1 MAGNDKYINW
11 EAAVALGKSGGN
23 TPRNIF
29 GYNPEIGTSFIP
41 AWELATPYTYPTTAE
56 TMTLRWNT
64 ADAGYTILIK
74 GLDANYDEI
83 SETITLTA
91 SPVTQTTQNQ
101 YYRIND
107 LVTVGNNNGGFG
119 NPVNDISLTNAGNT
133 VTYARIRGGDG
144 KNQASIYTVPR
155 GYQLAL
161 YRISAF
167 CASANLN
174 NRTLAFRNVARLKT
188 GVILRVAET
197 EFLEQMIIDRQIPFV
212 YDECTDIE
220 FQLKGSAG
228 TQFIGVFGEGILHEK
243 DKQRHLNNLEK
254 DFQDD

>member
-11 EAAVALGKSGGN
+11 HSAVGLGKSFGN
-23 TPRNIF
+23 SVRNIF
-29 GYNPEIGTSFIP
+29 GYNEAIGTSFIP
-41 AWELATPYTYPTTAE
+41 AWENATAYTYPTAAE
-56 TMTLRWNT
+56 TMTLRWNG
-64 ADAGYTILIK
+64 ADAGYTIIIK

-107 LVTVGNNNGGFG
+107 IVTVGNNNGDFS
-119 NPVNDISLTNAGNT
+119 NPDNDITLTNADNT
-133 VTYARIRGGDG
+133 VTYAKMLADTG
-144 KNQASIYTVPR
+144 KSQAAIYTVPR
-155 GYQLAL
+155 GYQFAL
-161 YRISAF
+161 LRISAF

-188 GVILRVAET
+188 GVVLRVAQT
-197 EFLEQMIIDRQIPFV
+197 EFLEQMIIDRQVPFV

-243 DKQRHLNNLEK
+243 DKQTHLNNLE
-254 DFQDD
+254 QGW

>member
-1 MAGNDKYINW
+1 MASNDKHINW

-29 GYNPEIGTSFIP
+29 GYNAAIP
-41 AWELATPYTYPTTAE
+41 DTFVTAWELPVAYPWPTEAL
-56 TMTLRWNT
+56 TMTVTSNA

-83 SETITLTA
+83 QETITLDATGTA
-91 SPVTQTTQNQ
+91 TTQNA

-107 LVTVGNNNGGFG
+107 VVTIATPGGAFG
-119 NPVNDISLTNAGNT
+119 NPVNNITLANSGT
-133 VTYARIRGGDG
+133 TYAQIKGGDG
-144 KNQASIYTVPR
+144 KNQASIFTVPR

-161 YRISAF
+161 TRISAF
-167 CASANLN
+167 CASASLN

-188 GVILRVAET
+188 GVILRVAQT
-197 EFLEQMIIDRQIPFV
+197 EFLEQMIIDRQVPFV

-243 DKQRHLNNLEK
+243 DFQTHLNNRSP
-254 DFQDD
+254 

>member
-1 MAGNDKYINW
+1 MASNRNYIDW
-11 EAAVALGKSGGN
+11 HSAVALGKTKGN
-23 TPRNIF
+23 TARNIF
-29 GYNPEIGTSFIP
+29 GYNAAIGTTFIP
-41 AWELATPYTYPTTAE
+41 GWELAADYPWLTAAT

-83 SETITLTA
+83 QETITLTA
-91 SPVTQTTQNQ
+91 SPVTQTTQNE
-101 YYRIND
+101 YLRIND
-107 LVTVGNNNGGFG
+107 LVTVATPGGAYG
-119 NPVNDISLTNAGNT
+119 NPDNNIDLTNAANT
-133 VTYARIRGGDG
+133 ETYARIRGGDG

-161 YRISAF
+161 LRISAF

-188 GVILRVAET
+188 GVILRVAQT
-197 EFLEQMIIDRQIPFV
+197 EFLEQMIIDRQVPFV

-243 DKQRHLNNLEK
+243 DYQEHLNNLSP
-254 DFQDD
+254 

>member
-1 MAGNDKYINW
+1 MASNDKHIDW
-11 EAAVALGKSGGN
+11 HSAVALGKSGGN
-23 TPRNIF
+23 SVRNIF
-29 GYNPEIGTSFIP
+29 GYNAAIGSTFIP
-41 AWELATPYTYPTTAE
+41 AWELATPYTYPTVAE

-83 SETITLTA
+83 QETITLTA

-107 LVTVGNNNGGFG
+107 LVTVATPGGAFGDPDNNIN
-119 NPVNDISLTNAGNT
+119 LTNAGNT

-144 KNQASIYTVPR
+144 KSQASIYTVPR
-155 GYQLAL
+155 GYQFAL
-161 YRISAF
+161 LRISAF
-167 CASANLN
+167 CASASLN
-174 NRTLAFRNVARLKT
+174 NRTLAFRNVARQKN
-188 GVILRVAET
+188 GVIFRVAET

-228 TQFIGVFGEGILHEK
+228 TQFIGVFAEGILHEK
-243 DKQRHLNNLEK
+243 DYQTQLNNLSP
-254 DFQDD
+254 

>member
-1 MAGNDKYINW
+1 MASNDKHIDW
-11 EAAVALGKSGGN
+11 HSAVALGKSGGN
-23 TPRNIF
+23 SARNIF
-29 GYNPEIGTSFIP
+29 GYNAAIPDTFVP
-41 AWELATPYTYPTTAE
+41 AWELATAYTYPTAAE

-64 ADAGYTILIK
+64 ADAGYTILIR

-91 SPVTQTTQNQ
+91 SPVTQTTTKQ

-107 LVTVGNNNGGFG
+107 LVTVATPGGAFG
-119 NPVNDISLTNAGNT
+119 NPANNISLTNAGNT
-133 VTYARIRGGDG
+133 VTYARIDAGSG
-144 KNQASIYTVPR
+144 KNQAAIYTVPR
-155 GYQLAL
+155 GYQFAL
-161 YRISAF
+161 TRISAF
-167 CASANLN
+167 CASATQN

-188 GVILRVAET
+188 GVILRVAQT

-228 TQFIGVFGEGILHEK
+228 TQFIGVFGEGVLHEK
-243 DKQRHLNNLEK
+243 DRQSQLNNYEP
-254 DFQDD
+254 

>member
-1 MAGNDKYINW
+1 MASNDKHIDW
-11 EAAVALGKSGGN
+11 HSAVALGKSGGN
-23 TPRNIF
+23 SARNIF
-29 GYNPEIGTSFIP
+29 GYNSAIGTTFVP
-41 AWELATPYTYPTTAE
+41 AWELATQYPYPTAAT

-64 ADAGYTILIK
+64 ADSGYTILIK
-74 GLDANYDEI
+74 GLDENYDEI
-83 SETITLTA
+83 QETITLTA

-107 LVTVGNNNGGFG
+107 LITVGNNNGDFSDPD
-119 NPVNDISLTNAGNT
+119 NNIDLTNAGNT
-133 VTYARIRGGDG
+133 ETYARIRGGDG

-155 GYQLAL
+155 GYQFAL
-161 YRISAF
+161 LRISAF
-167 CASANLN
+167 CASAALN

-188 GVILRVAET
+188 GVVLRVAQT
-197 EFLEQMIIDRQIPFV
+197 DFLEQMIIDRQVPFV

-243 DKQRHLNNLEK
+243 DKQDHLSNRELG
-254 DFQDD
+254 F

>member
-1 MAGNDKYINW
+1 MAGNDKYIDFYN
-11 EAAVALGKSGGN
+11 AVALGKSGGN

-29 GYNPEIGTSFIP
+29 GYNSDIGSTFVP
-41 AWELATPYTYPTTAE
+41 AWENATAYPWPTAAA

-83 SETITLTA
+83 QETITLTA
-91 SPVTQTTQNQ
+91 APVTQTTQNQ

-107 LVTVGNNNGGFG
+107 LVTIATPGGAFG
-119 NPVNDISLTNAGNT
+119 SPANAISLTNAANT
-133 VTYARIRGGDG
+133 ETYAKINPGVG

-155 GYQLAL
+155 GYDFILT
-161 YRISAF
+161 RISAF
-167 CASANLN
+167 CASASLN

-188 GVILRVAET
+188 GVVFRVAET
-197 EFLEQMIIDRQIPFV
+197 EFLNEMIILRQVPFK
-212 YDECTDIE
+212 YEECTDIE

-228 TQFIGVFGEGILHEK
+228 TQFIGVFGEGIIHEK
-243 DKQRHLNNLEK
+243 DKQLHLNNRENGSI
-254 DFQDD
+254 Q

>member
-1 MAGNDKYINW
+1 MASNDKHIDW
-11 EAAVALGKSGGN
+11 HSAVALGKSGGN
-23 TPRNIF
+23 SVRNIF
-29 GYNPEIGTSFIP
+29 GYNAAIPSTFVP
-41 AWELATPYTYPTTAE
+41 AWENATAYTYPTTAE
-56 TMTLRWNT
+56 TMTLRWDT

-83 SETITLTA
+83 QETITLTA

-101 YYRIND
+101 YLRIND
-107 LVTVGNNNGGFG
+107 LITVGNNNGGFSD
-119 NPVNDISLTNAGNT
+119 PDNDVSLTNAGNT
-133 VTYARIRGGDG
+133 VTYAKIAANTG

-155 GYQLAL
+155 GYQFAL
-161 YRISAF
+161 LRISAF
-167 CASANLN
+167 CASAALN

-188 GVILRVAET
+188 GVILRVAQT

-228 TQFIGVFGEGILHEK
+228 TQFVGVFGEGILHEK
-243 DKQRHLNNLEK
+243 DYQTQLNNLSP
-254 DFQDD
+254 

>member
-1 MAGNDKYINW
+1 MANRKYMDWHNAI
-11 EAAVALGKSGGN
+11 ALNETGGN
-23 TPRNIF
+23 TARNIF
-29 GYNPEIGTSFIP
+29 GYNSAIGTTFIP
-41 AWELATPYTYPTTAE
+41 GWELATAYPWPTAAA

-83 SETITLTA
+83 QETITLTA
-91 SPVTQTTQNQ
+91 APVTQTTQNE

-107 LVTVGNNNGGFG
+107 VVTVATPGGAFG
-119 NPVNDISLTNAGNT
+119 SPENAISLTNAGNT
-133 VTYARIRGGDG
+133 ATYAQIRGGDG

-161 YRISAF
+161 TRISAF
-167 CASANLN
+167 CASASLN

-188 GVILRVAET
+188 GVIFRVAET
-197 EFLEQMIIDRQIPFV
+197 EFLEQMIIDRQVPFV

-228 TQFIGVFGEGILHEK
+228 TQFIGVFGEGYLHKK
-243 DKQRHLNNLEK
+243 DPNQIVHT
-254 DFQDD
+254 

>member
-1 MAGNDKYINW
+1 MAGNNEKYINW
-11 EAAVALGKSGGN
+11 ETSVALGKSVGN
-23 TPRNIF
+23 SARNIF
-29 GYNPEIGTSFIP
+29 GYNAAIGTTFVP
-41 AWELATPYTYPTTAE
+41 GWELAAQYPWPTAAA

-83 SETITLTA
+83 QETITLTA
-91 SPVTQTTQNQ
+91 TPVTQTTQNE
-101 YYRIND
+101 YLRIND
-107 LVTVGNNNGGFG
+107 LITVATPGGVYG
-119 NPVNDISLTNAGNT
+119 NPVNNIDLTNAANT
-133 VTYARIRGGDG
+133 ETYARIAANTG

-155 GYQLAL
+155 GYKFGLA
-161 YRISAF
+161 RISAF

-197 EFLEQMIIDRQIPFV
+197 EFLEQMIIDRQYPFV

-228 TQFIGVFGEGILHEK
+228 VQFIGVFGEGVLH
-243 DKQRHLNNLEK
+243 NLRN
-254 DFQDD
+254 QAGIVNTV

>member
-1 MAGNDKYINW
+1 VASNDKHIDW
-11 EAAVALGKSGGN
+11 HSAVALGKSGGN
-23 TPRNIF
+23 SARNIF
-29 GYNPEIGTSFIP
+29 GYNSAIGTTFVP
-41 AWELATPYTYPTTAE
+41 AWELATQYPYPTAAT

-64 ADAGYTILIK
+64 ADSGYTILIK
-74 GLDANYDEI
+74 GLDENYDEI
-83 SETITLTA
+83 QETITLTA

-107 LVTVGNNNGGFG
+107 LITVGNNNGDFSDPD
-119 NPVNDISLTNAGNT
+119 NNIDLTNAGNT
-133 VTYARIRGGDG
+133 ETYARIRGGDG

-155 GYQLAL
+155 GYQFAL
-161 YRISAF
+161 LRISAF
-167 CASANLN
+167 CASAALN

-188 GVILRVAET
+188 GVVLRVAQT
-197 EFLEQMIIDRQIPFV
+197 DFLEQMIIDRQVPFV

-243 DKQRHLNNLEK
+243 DKQDHLSNRELG
-254 DFQDD
+254 F

>member
-1 MAGNDKYINW
+1 MASNDKHIDW
-11 EAAVALGKSGGN
+11 HSAVALGKSGGN
-23 TPRNIF
+23 SARNIF
-29 GYNPEIGTSFIP
+29 GYNDDIGTTYVP
-41 AWELATPYTYPTTAE
+41 GWELVAPYPWLTAAT

-83 SETITLTA
+83 QETITLTA
-91 SPVTQTTQNQ
+91 TPVTQTTQNE
-101 YYRIND
+101 YLRIND
-107 LVTVGNNNGGFG
+107 VVTIATPGGAYG
-119 NPVNDISLTNAGNT
+119 NPVNDIDLTNADNT
-133 VTYARIRGGDG
+133 ETYARIRGGDG

-161 YRISAF
+161 LRISAF
-167 CASANLN
+167 CASASLN

-243 DKQRHLNNLEK
+243 DKQSHLNNLELGFK
-254 DFQDD
+254 D